1 LREESP
7 SIAGQGCLL
16 TAGEGDFK
24 ESEQK
29 YTADLFCKVGM
40 ARQELTAEEATSLA
54 SQTPPDARLGY
65 KLALMRGLPVR
76 LYP

>member
-29 YTADLFCKVGM
+29 YTAEFF
-40 ARQELTAEEATSLA
+40 
-54 SQTPPDARLGY
+54 P
-65 KLALMRGLPVR
+65 
-76 LYP
+76 

>member
-7 SIAGQGCLL
+7 SITGQGCLL

-29 YTADLFCKVGM
+29 YTADVP
-40 ARQELTAEEATSLA
+40 S
-54 SQTPPDARLGY
+54 
-65 KLALMRGLPVR
+65 VR
-76 LYP
+76 LEWRGKSSPYPR